1 MINVSITINNRK
13 TIASISAVRVYPK
26 SKNPRYSTVCR
37 YKMYIYGE
45 YIGMME
51 HRFHGCGIDLA
62 REMLDYYEN
71 ISEEDLETYRVMSL
85 YKMTYIKIG
94 KNENI

>member
-26 SKNPRYSTVCR
+26 SKNPRHGTVCR

-45 YIGMME
+45 YIGMIE
-51 HRFHGCGIDLA
+51 YQFNECGINLA

-71 ISEEDLETYRVMSL
+71 ISEEDLKMYRLLSIINAAEE
-85 YKMTYIKIG
+85 KEI
-94 KNENI
+94 NEII